1 MLPHCILHRTSGE
14 GICKPDNDRQIHPV
28 FCVWCPLSHPPRAG
42 SISNPSSMSF
52 FCNSIAWCLASSGWP
67 QPRYAS
73 TFASRPHRSRRS
85 FGVTTPLDL
94 NAITSYLRLCPPPRT
109 CKVHT
114 SRSSELRETD
124 RSCSTHTPS
133 WVRSTRRPRD
143 TSDQRGL
150 ARPHRVACCT
160 LDSS

>member
-1 MLPHCILHRTSGE
+1 MLPHCILRRTFGE

-42 SISNPSSMSF
+42 SISNPRSMSI
-52 FCNSIAWCLASSGWP
+52 FCNSIACGLAFSGCP
-67 QPRYAS
+67 QSQYAAIFATSRHRRPRKDV
-73 TFASRPHRSRRS
+73 
-85 FGVTTPLDL
+85 GLTTLRT
-94 NAITSYLRLCPPPRT
+94 AITNYLQLCPPPRT

-114 SRSSELRETD
+114 SRSSEVRETD

-133 WVRSTRRPRD
+133 WVRSTRRPRS